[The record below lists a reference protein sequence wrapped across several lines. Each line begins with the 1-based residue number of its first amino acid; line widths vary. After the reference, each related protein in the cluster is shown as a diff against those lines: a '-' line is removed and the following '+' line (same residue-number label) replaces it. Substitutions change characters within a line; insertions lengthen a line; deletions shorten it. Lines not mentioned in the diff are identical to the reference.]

1 MPQFVMNIEGSQ
13 EVLKQGSPEWRK
25 LRMGK
30 ATASNFDEI
39 LSEATGQWKTGRTK
53 GTTGSAEKYARQVA
67 VQRLLME
74 ETERPIDGLY
84 WVEHGNTNEPKA
96 VKHYE
101 AVRGKTTDAIGLI
114 ISDDG
119 TRACSPDR
127 ISTDRLWGVEIKC
140 PSGPQ
145 HLQYMDEGPGKD
157 YRWQVV
163 GSLLISGFDG
173 WDFVSYHPNLK
184 EVIYVYRREDCL
196 EDIQTLDAALKRF
209 EGEVQ
214 RYMDLMR
221 REGFIDPLA
230 VVDGRS
236 DDEWRKMLDADP
248 GMWTI
253 A

>member
-1 MPQFVMNIEGSQ
+1 MPQFIMNIEGSQ
-13 EVLKQGSPEWRK
+13 ELLRQGTQEWRD

-53 GTTGSAEKYARQVA
+53 GTTGSAEKYARQIA
-67 VQRLLME
+67 IQRLLKE
-74 ETERPIDGLY
+74 DTEKPLDGLY
-84 WVEHGNTNEPKA
+84 WVEHGKAQEPNA

-127 ISTDRLWGVEIKC
+127 ISSDRLWGVEIKC

-157 YRWQVV
+157 YRWQVI

-173 WDFVSYHPNLK
+173 WDFVSYHQNLR
-184 EVIYVYRREDCL
+184 EVILPYHRKDYIDDIETL
-196 EDIQTLDAALKRF
+196 EKALSRF
-209 EGEVQ
+209 ESEVQ

-221 REGFIDPLA
+221 EEGFIDPMTIQQRP
-230 VVDGRS
+230 DT
-236 DDEWRKMLDADP
+236 EWQKMLQADP
-248 GMWTI
+248 GMW
-253 A
+253 AFA